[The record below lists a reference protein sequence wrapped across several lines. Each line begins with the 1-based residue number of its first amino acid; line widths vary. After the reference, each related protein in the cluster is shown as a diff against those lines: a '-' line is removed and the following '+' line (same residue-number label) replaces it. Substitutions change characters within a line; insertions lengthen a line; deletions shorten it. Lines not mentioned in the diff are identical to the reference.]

1 MIIAWA
7 AHARMQDVQ
16 PLQLLLLLPAAVMPA
31 AVPRASPAL
40 AQHHGVA
47 LLDTEAWGDVGTDVP
62 VPLLVPAAEAGGQV
76 RQRTGLVAANR
87 KNYAAPI
94 TC

>member
-1 MIIAWA
+1 
-7 AHARMQDVQ
+7 
-16 PLQLLLLLPAAVMPA
+16 MPA
-31 AVPRASPAL
+31 QVARASPAL

-62 VPLLVPAAEAGGQV
+62 VPLLVPAAQAGGQS
-76 RQRTGLVAANR
+76 QAAR
-87 KNYAAPI
+87 WADGSRPPHAAAST